1 LIKLHTVPLDSQNTG
16 NTVGRIEDVP
26 ERAVSEARAST
37 SQVTSVSDMPRD
49 KVELAFK
56 LLGVSCRIIGVL

>member
-1 LIKLHTVPLDSQNTG
+1 MPK
-16 NTVGRIEDVP
+16 E
-26 ERAVSEARAST
+26 AVSEMRAST
-37 SQVTSVSDMPRD
+37 SLVTSGSDLPRG